1 MSDADHL
8 ARINVSFARRQLVHD
23 HTSGHT
29 SGHTSSSRSAER
41 GLRPG
46 RAVSGIG
53 AYRNWCARADAIGFP
68 VAGMSMVLELT
79 SDSIVVH
86 TATFVFARP
95 KRRAG
100 AFPLHE
106 IAQMTTA
113 RSLTKTHI
121 VLLFDD
127 GGIIELEATTKR
139 SAQRF
144 VDAVLA
150 QRDRHNGA

>member
-23 HTSGHT
+23 HTSGHA
-29 SGHTSSSRSAER
+29 SRHTSRSGSAER

-139 SAQRF
+139 AAQRF
-144 VDAVLA
+144 VRAVLA